1 MKETFESNLST
12 SQKEEMTNE
21 KGYQDL
27 KAAKEEEITSG
38 QEMINEK
45 TQELATTDEKNAQAK
60 EDLEDTSNTLA
71 ADEEFLATVK
81 DQCAAFDAEM
91 EERTKTRRMEMEACS
106 KVVAML
112 NSDEAHDL
120 FARRR
125 AGWRWRHAPRSWL
138 C

>member
-1 MKETFESNLST
+1 
-12 SQKEEMTNE
+12 
-21 KGYQDL
+21 
-27 KAAKEEEITSG
+27 
-38 QEMINEK
+38 MINEK

-71 ADEEFLATVK
+71 ADQEFLATVK
-81 DQCAAFDAEM
+81 AQCAAFDAEM

-120 FARRR
+120 FAKTTTFVQTRSTTSQSKRR
-125 AGWRWRHAPRSWL
+125 AAAAKLLANAAKKMRNPR
-138 C
+138 